1 MSEAEKDAEISS
13 LKNQG
18 FEKVSPRNNNG
29 DLSRS
34 WPKPLRDC
42 GQCRIL
48 FDSTRIPK
56 KKRQLS

>member
-18 FEKVSPRNNNG
+18 FEKVSPRNNSG
-29 DLSRS
+29 DYPEAGLN
-34 WPKPLRDC
+34 PC
-42 GQCRIL
+42 ATV
-48 FDSTRIPK
+48 DSAGYWIPK